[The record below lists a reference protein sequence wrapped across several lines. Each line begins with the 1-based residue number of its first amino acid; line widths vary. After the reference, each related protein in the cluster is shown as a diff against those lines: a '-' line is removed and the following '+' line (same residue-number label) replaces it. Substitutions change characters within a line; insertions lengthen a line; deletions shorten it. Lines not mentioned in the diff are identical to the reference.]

1 MPTIQE
7 GELLIDNVLFQ
18 AKTFLADAGEFFP
31 FGSVIDRDGNLK
43 PVGIYFGDDHPQ
55 STEVLERIEQAII
68 DGLKKHDYRI
78 AAIGLDVA
86 INTRI
91 NTVLERK
98 DAVEIRIYELDTPQ
112 HKKFYYT
119 YEKNESG
126 YTLIEHKLN
135 S

>member
-55 STEVLERIEQAII
+55 STEVLERLEKVIIE
-68 DGLKKHDYRI
+68 GVKKHDYRI

-86 INTRI
+86 INTCTD
-91 NTVLERK
+91 NVSVKK
-98 DAVEIRIYELDTPQ
+98 DAIEIRLYDLDAPD
-112 HKKFYYT
+112 HKNFYYS
-119 YEKNESG
+119 YEKDGSC
-126 YTLIEHKLN
+126 YTFTEHKFE
-135 S
+135 